1 MAYDKKSIKVDD
13 DDNRILVNIIESQ
26 IHDSLGFIST
36 DTSLERQVALEYYLR
51 EPYGN
56 EVEGRSQIVTGEVA
70 EVVDGALPQIMKV
83 FTTSSKAVEFE
94 PVNEGDG
101 PLAEQITTFVN
112 HIFYKDNNGFEIMHD
127 WFKDALLQKVG
138 IVKAYW
144 NDKKDVTKET
154 YENLT
159 EDELALIMQDEE
171 VEIVSQEVVEE
182 VIEQDPEPIIDPST
196 GQPPMDPMSGQP
208 MVDEMGMPLMVEVPP
223 IVNTYYNVKC
233 KRTKDFSRV
242 KIENVAPE
250 EFLIDKRATTIED
263 ATFVAQ
269 RSLVTR
275 SDLIAM
281 GYDKDVVAEL
291 STGDTLDYT
300 PERVARYSRGE
311 EPFSSNN
318 SDDESMELVE
328 YYECYVRTDLDK
340 EGIASLHRV
349 CYADNQVLMHEEC
362 EYVPFHS
369 VCPIPIP
376 HKFFGQSLADR
387 ALDLQLIKSTV
398 TRQMLDNLYL
408 TNNYRVGAVEGQVNL
423 DDLLT
428 STAGGVIRIKNPNAL
443 VPMTVQSSASQ
454 SFPMLEYLDS
464 VQAKRTGVSDAQ
476 QGLNPDILSNVTATA
491 VSAMTSASQGKLEL
505 VARIFADTGMTSL
518 FKGILHLVCK
528 YQQKERIIK
537 VHNSFV
543 PMDPREWSNE
553 YNLTVNVGLGTGG
566 KQEQLATMQMI
577 LQKQEEVLKGY
588 GLNNPL
594 VNLKQYRDTLAKF
607 INMAGFKDDSAFLMN
622 ISEEQA
628 AAMAKQAAEA
638 PEKDDPNTAAAK
650 ILAEVEREKA
660 QMQMQAKM
668 AQLELEKQQ
677 LELKMQKEM
686 LELQQARV
694 EFEKEMAMKE
704 LELAQKAQNDNNKSE
719 LSQSKELIN
728 ALDKINNL
736 SQQGI

>member
-1 MAYDKKSIKVDD
+1 MAYSKKNMKVDSD
-13 DDNRILVNIIESQ
+13 DSRELVNIIDSH
-26 IHDSLGFIST
+26 INDSLGFIST
-36 DTSLERQVALEYYLR
+36 ETQLERATALEYYLR

-70 EVVDGALPQIMKV
+70 EVVDGALPQVMKV
-83 FTTSSKAVEFE
+83 FTTNSKAVEFE
-94 PVNEGDG
+94 PVNAGDG
-101 PLAEQITTFVN
+101 ALAEQVTAYVN

-127 WFKDALLQKVG
+127 WFKDGLLQKVG
-138 IVKAYW
+138 VVKAYW
-144 NDKKDVTKET
+144 NDKKDVTTEK

-159 EDELALIMQDEE
+159 EDELAMLMQDEE
-171 VEIVSQEVVEE
+171 IEVVEQEE
-182 VIEQDPEPIIDPST
+182 VEEIIEQDPQPMIDPQT
-196 GQPPMDPMSGQP
+196 GQPPVDPMTGQP
-208 MVDEMGMPLMVEVPP
+208 MMDEMGMPMMMEVPP
-223 IVNTYYNVKC
+223 IVNIYYNVKC
-233 KRTKDFSRV
+233 KKTKDFSKV

-263 ATFVAQ
+263 AEFVAQ

-281 GYDKDVVAEL
+281 GYDPKVVETL
-291 STGDTLDYT
+291 STGDTLDFT
-300 PERVARYSRGE
+300 PERTARFGAGE
-311 EPFSSNN
+311 EPFGTNN
-318 SDDESMELVE
+318 SDDESMERVE
-328 YYECYVRTDLDK
+328 YYECYVRTDLD
-340 EGIASLHRV
+340 EDGIAELHRV

-362 EYVPFHS
+362 DYVPFHS

-387 ALDLQLIKSTV
+387 AMDLQLIKSTV

-464 VQAKRTGVSDAQ
+464 VQAKRSGVSDAQ

-505 VARIFADTGMTSL
+505 IARIFADTGVSSL
-518 FKGILHLVCK
+518 FKGILALICK
-528 YQQKERIIK
+528 YQNKERIIK
-537 VHNSFV
+537 VHNNFV
-543 PMDPREWSNE
+543 PMNPREWSTQ

-577 LQKQEEVLKGY
+577 LQKQEEVIKGY

-594 VNLKQYRDTLAKF
+594 VNIKQYRDTLAKF
-607 INMAGFKDDSAFLMN
+607 VNMAGFKDDSAFLMEV
-622 ISEEQA
+622 SEEQA
-628 AAMAKQAAEA
+628 MAMAKQAAEA

-668 AQLELEKQQ
+668 AQLELEKQKT
-677 LELKMQKEM
+677 ELKMQKEM
-686 LELQQARV
+686 LELQQERV
-694 EFEKEMAMKE
+694 EFETEMALKE
-704 LELAQKAQNDNNKSE
+704 LEFAQKSQSEDSKNKLSE
-719 LSQSKELIN
+719 SKELIN
-728 ALDKINNL
+728 ALDKINNIA
-736 SQQGI
+736 GM